1 MQININ
7 ELANKGIME
16 IDNKVS
22 FPILEDKQIKKL
34 DDVLVKGIIK
44 YTVLDEIELDLDV
57 KGTMYLE
64 DSISLDLVPYDFDFK
79 IAETIDRNN
88 PEYANFFKN
97 KQIMLDISEILWEN
111 IVLEVP
117 ISYTKEENVSLSG
130 KGWEFNKTQEDDIKG
145 GE

>member
-1 MQININ
+1 MQINVN
-7 ELANKGIME
+7 ELTNKGIIQ

-22 FPILEDKQIKKL
+22 FDNIEDKQIKKL

-64 DSISLDLVPYDFDFK
+64 DSISLNLVPYEFDFR

-88 PEYANFFKN
+88 VEYANFFKN
-97 KQIMLDISEILWEN
+97 NQNMLDISEILWEN

-130 KGWEFNKTQEDDIKG
+130 KGWKFSKTQEDNFKG

>member
-44 YTVLDEIELDLDV
+44 YTVLDEIELDFDV

-64 DSISLDLVPYDFDFK
+64 DSISLNLVPYEFDFK

-97 KQIMLDISEILWEN
+97 NQIMLDISEILWEN

>member
-79 IAETIDRNN
+79 IAETMDRNN

-97 KQIMLDISEILWEN
+97 NQIMLDISEILWEN

>member
-7 ELANKGIME
+7 ELVNKGIME

-22 FPILEDKQIKKL
+22 FDNIEDKQIKKL

-64 DSISLDLVPYDFDFK
+64 DSISLNLVPYDFDFK
-79 IAETIDRNN
+79 IDETLDRNN
-88 PEYANFFKN
+88 VEYANFFKN
-97 KQIMLDISEILWEN
+97 NQNMLDISEILWEN

-130 KGWEFNKTQEDDIKG
+130 KGWEFNKTQEDNFKG